1 MVKIGEMLVALSA
14 CPPEA
19 IQQALHNQ
27 GFFGGRLG
35 TNLLELGAVDEEKL
49 AEALGRMYRL
59 PSAWGAVIPDPRAI
73 TLLARPLVEKFD
85 VVPYA
90 VDGRVLRVLVCDPTD
105 VRAIDEISFAL
116 GKIVK
121 PIITPEARVWTLMRE
136 HYGIERGLRGV
147 GSVQR
152 RWAPRLQV
160 RQRISRPLADDIW

>member
-1 MVKIGEMLVALSA
+1 MLVALSA

-35 TNLLELGAVDEEKL
+35 TNLLELGAVEEEKL

-59 PSAWGAVIPDPRAI
+59 PSAWGPVTPDPQAVQLVSRALI
-73 TLLARPLVEKFD
+73 EKFD

-90 VDGRVLRVLVCDPTD
+90 VEGRTLRVLVCDPTD
-105 VRAIDEISFAL
+105 VRAVDELAFAT

-121 PIITPEARVWTLMRE
+121 SIIAPEARIWTLMRD
-136 HYGIERGLRGV
+136 HYGVVRSLRGI
-147 GSVQR
+147 GAEQR
-152 RWAPRLQV
+152 RWAPRLQP
-160 RQRISRPLADDIW
+160 RRGIARPLADDVW